1 MSRKKKAR
9 KKPVSPKAAD
19 PSALAERIRRK
30 IAAGKSQTALKEAKI
45 LAREHPGPLAEEV
58 LFEAYRAR
66 VWDLDGRGKAR
77 EAQELL
83 AHARSAFPGREK
95 DWAALVQELAWRGGD
110 VRSLLRQWAAPG
122 LSREE
127 RDALAGRLEKYIL
140 DPGALPRAGILPEG
154 DPLLQA
160 ARAVSRALE
169 EAASG
174 SLSKSAREGLR
185 LVGRRSPLAPWRS
198 FVLALDAFYREADGE
213 ALSHLE
219 RIPPDAAP
227 APLGKILRFLL
238 GETQERPP
246 GLPAVEELLSK
257 VTSWDPFYR
266 NKTRRLERLVSRGG
280 DDKTFLVYRDLCKAL
295 GRENPELGLR
305 FLDWMLRGEA
315 KDVFIYYQ
323 GQFKVPALKFLPRR
337 EVHLLFS
344 NSSMGDEIETYLYRL
359 KWLAGEDGN
368 QPFPVSSDQDLAVIM
383 ERSAPL
389 AGEFQEQVTKH
400 WLFWFKGPPKIDP
413 YDPEPGL
420 EKYLDRDAEEA
431 FAVAR
436 VFTLQKA
443 LFLRLAEKTG
453 WKWVSKDWEEI
464 FRLFAFALHPKEER
478 FRENLE
484 EARRTGLRKEIL
496 PVLEKWR
503 LFFPESVDP
512 WLESARNEL
521 ERSAFKKAAAFLE
534 KARALDPRDERVKEI
549 HFKILLHRVERHLR
563 NQKPHLLRADLE
575 EMEEAFGLETGPRRI
590 YLGAARCLL
599 GKLEGREIEKELEDL
614 ARVAGGR
621 VEAVEAFTLA
631 KVLSW
636 PEGRNVK
643 VRAAGE
649 STAESSASLL
659 RLLRLA
665 RSWTAE
671 PFYLV
676 EPSSRDEFPTPAELP
691 DGEDDLLLLCEFA
704 ENKNLYDLLFAAA
717 GKGLLHS
724 GPLLPRF
731 LMYRLLA
738 LIRSCGRCPAWR
750 ELEEAVRFFHRKLP
764 DQEVGALLGDWE
776 DKKRGAPLSSEKAEA
791 VLKEERRL
799 QVTLDERI
807 RLEKERGRIPKALVR
822 RHRPVIIRFTGERGD
837 L

>member
-9 KKPVSPKAAD
+9 KKPASPKTAD
-19 PSALAERIRRK
+19 PSALAEKIRRK
-30 IAAGKSQTALKEAKI
+30 IAGGKSQTALKEAKI
-45 LAREHPGPLAEEV
+45 LAKEHPGPLAEEV

-77 EAQELL
+77 EARELL
-83 AHARSAFPGREK
+83 EHARSAFPKREK

-110 VRSLLRQWAAPG
+110 VRSLLRQWADPG
-122 LSREE
+122 LSRGE
-127 RDALAGRLEKYIL
+127 REALAGRLEKYIL
-140 DPGALPRAGILPEG
+140 DPGALPRAGILPRG

-174 SLSKSAREGLR
+174 RLSRGAREGLR
-185 LVGRRSPLAPWRS
+185 LVGRRSPLSPWRN
-198 FVLALDAFYREADGE
+198 FVLALDAFSREADGE

-219 RIPPDAAP
+219 RIPPGAAP
-227 APLGKILRFLL
+227 APLGKILRCLL
-238 GETQERPP
+238 GQAQERPP
-246 GLPAVEELLSK
+246 SLPAVEELLSK

-266 NKTRRLERLVSRGG
+266 FELRKLEKAVSQRMVS
-280 DDKTFLVYRDLCKAL
+280 KMLPLFRELCKAL
-295 GRENPELGLR
+295 GRESPELGLR
-305 FLDWMLRGEA
+305 LLDWMLRGEA
-315 KDVFIYYQ
+315 KEEFFLSQ
-323 GQFKVPALKFLPRR
+323 EQFRAQAERFLPKR

-344 NSSMGDEIETYLYRL
+344 NSSMGDEIETYLDRL
-359 KWLAGEDGN
+359 EWLAGEDGN
-368 QPFPVSSDQDLAVIM
+368 QPFPVSSDQELAVVM
-383 ERSAPL
+383 EWSAPL
-389 AGEFQEQVTKH
+389 AGKFQEQITEH
-400 WLFWFKGPPKIDP
+400 WLFWFKGPPVIDP
-413 YDPEPGL
+413 YDPEPGMK
-420 EKYLDRDAEEA
+420 KYLDQDDEEGRLL
-431 FAVAR
+431 AR

-453 WKWVSKDWEEI
+453 WKWISKDWGEI

-484 EARRTGLRKEIL
+484 EARRRGSRKEIL

-521 ERSAFKKAAAFLE
+521 ERSAYKKAAAFLE

-549 HFKILLHRVERHLR
+549 HFQILLRRVERHLR
-563 NQKPHLLRADLE
+563 NQKPHLFRADLE

-599 GKLEGREIEKELEDL
+599 GKLEGRKIEEELEDL

-621 VEAVEAFTLA
+621 VEAVEAFTMA

-636 PEGRNVK
+636 PEGRNVQ
-643 VRAAGE
+643 VRPAGE
-649 STAESSASLL
+649 TTAESTASLL

-665 RSWTAE
+665 RSWTVE

-676 EPSSRDEFPTPAELP
+676 EPSSRNEFPSPAELP

-704 ENKNLYDLLFAAA
+704 EEKNLYDLLFAAA

-731 LMYRLLA
+731 LMYRFLA
-738 LIRSCGRCPAWR
+738 LARSCGMRPAWR
-750 ELEEAVRFFHRKLP
+750 ELTGTVRFFLRKLP
-764 DQEVGALLGDWE
+764 DEEVGAMLGGWE
-776 DKKRGAPLSSEKAEA
+776 TRKQGAPLTLEKAEA